1 MGDNEFVQVSFCEY
15 IDNEI
20 QNGRGGS
27 IPRFCPVPK
36 VKGLYTPTQEQ
47 IYKQLVGVN
56 CNISK
61 KLPGTLTPGTTSR
74 NMQRSALLR
83 SNGVRKGRTQFV
95 LNTQQDRFEQGLPGG
110 VVPPIRNQ
118 F

>member
-1 MGDNEFVQVSFCEY
+1 MDNDEVVQVSFCEY

-20 QNGRGGS
+20 KEGRSGN

-61 KLPGTLTPGTTSR
+61 KLPGTLTPGATSR
-74 NMQRSALLR
+74 TMQRSVLLR
-83 SNGVRKGRTQFV
+83 SNGTRKGRTQFV
-95 LNTQQDRFEQGLPGG
+95 LNTQQARFDQGLPGG